1 MPKVDIEYTDYVSEM
16 LDVLG
21 SPGLLLVS
29 ADAAGKPN
37 AMTIGWGTIGII
49 WGKPIY
55 CVLVRPSRFTF
66 SLIEETNDFTVNVPY
81 RDMGDIVEYC
91 GTVSGRDYDK
101 FVEKGL
107 TATPGRR
114 VKSPIIE
121 ECAIHYECKVVH
133 KNKVIPAELTQEIRD
148 KSYPGGDFHTVYFGE
163 IVAAYA
169 DGDAGERLASG

>member
-1 MPKVDIEYTDYVSEM
+1 MAKVDIEYTDCLSEM
-16 LDVLG
+16 LDLLQ
-21 SPGLLLVS
+21 SPGLLLAS

-37 AMTIGWGTIGII
+37 TMAIGWGTIGII

-66 SLIEETNDFTVNVPY
+66 GLMEETNDYTVNVPY
-81 RDMGDIVEYC
+81 PDMADIVEYC
-91 GTVSGRDYDK
+91 GTVSGRDHDK
-101 FVEKGL
+101 FAEKGL
-107 TATPGRR
+107 TAVQGRK

-133 KNKVIPAELTQEIRD
+133 KNKVVPAELTQEILD
-148 KSYPGGDFHTVYFGE
+148 SAYPSGDFHTVYFGE

-169 DGDAGERLASG
+169 DEDTAERLARG